1 MQHAVALLLMRR
13 HGRKVPWAAIIALA
27 SATPA
32 VGSVG
37 FQQVS
42 VPDTHHEAIA
52 VGIWYPS
59 NAQPALRTLGLI
71 RQTVAADGKVS
82 GDRLPLV
89 LISHGTAGGL
99 TSHYD
104 TALALAGAG
113 FVVAAPTHSGDNY
126 ADQSYAGN
134 RLDLID
140 RPRQMAVVLDW
151 VLNSWSARG
160 SVDPRRIGI
169 FGFSLGGFTAL
180 VLAGGTP
187 ELWRMRQLCSERPRA
202 PECLFVRQRHGDQLD
217 AGSGDPAW
225 RHDMRIKA
233 AVVAAPAA
241 AYLFGPGDLKHV
253 LIPIQLWR
261 AENDES
267 APDAWNS
274 ALVRQELPGSVE
286 EHMVAGAGHF
296 VFLAPC
302 NSGLAAVASSICV
315 DAPGFDRTAFH
326 RDFNESVVQFFVKDL
341 QAR

>member
-1 MQHAVALLLMRR
+1 MQRAFAMLLMRR
-13 HGRKVPWAAIIALA
+13 HGRKVRWAAIVALA

-32 VGSVG
+32 AGSVG

-42 VPDTHHEAIA
+42 VPDTPHAAIA

-59 NAQPALRTLGLI
+59 NAPAGVRTLGLI
-71 RQTVAADGKVS
+71 RQTVAVNGNVS
-82 GDRLPLV
+82 GNRLPLI

-113 FVVAAPTHSGDNY
+113 FVVAAPTHTGDNY

-134 RLDLID
+134 RVDLID

-151 VLNSWSARG
+151 IVNNWSARG
-160 SVDPRRIGI
+160 SVDGRRIGV

-202 PECLFVRQRHGDQLD
+202 PECLFVQQRHGDQLD
-217 AGSGDPAW
+217 ASSGDPAW
-225 RHDMRIKA
+225 RHDMRIRA

-261 AENDES
+261 AENDEN

-274 ALVRQELPGSVE
+274 ALIRQELPAGAE
-286 EHMVAGAGHF
+286 EHVVAGAGHF
-296 VFLAPC
+296 AFLAPC
-302 NSGLAAVASSICV
+302 SRGLAAVASSLCV

-326 RDFNESVVQFFVKDL
+326 RDFNESVVHFFAKDL